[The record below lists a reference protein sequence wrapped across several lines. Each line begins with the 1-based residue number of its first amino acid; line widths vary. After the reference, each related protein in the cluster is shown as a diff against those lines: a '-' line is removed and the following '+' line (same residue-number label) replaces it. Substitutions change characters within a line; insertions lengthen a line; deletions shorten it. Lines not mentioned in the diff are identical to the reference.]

1 MAKADALTTAAVLGA
16 LYLFYKGAGRAAGAP
31 SDWGPYDGG
40 WVGPAQ
46 MSLAEADPA
55 KYTTTLPSGATL
67 FHPGAPSVGPY
78 GGLYGLEQSR
88 ITGFYHL

>member
-1 MAKADALTTAAVLGA
+1 MARDSLTTAAIIGA
-16 LYLFYKGAGRAAGAP
+16 LWLFYKGAGAAAGERGA
-31 SDWGPYDGG
+31 DWGPYNGS

-46 MSLAEADPA
+46 MDLAAADPA

-78 GGLYGLEQSR
+78 GGLAGLESSR